1 MKEKNQTQTIKRP
14 PLLMH
19 LSEAFRAFGEFKKTT
34 EFYRAFKRYKKGD
47 GHPVLV
53 IPGFM
58 GSNTSTR
65 RLRKFIKRL
74 GYISYDWGLGRN
86 YADLEE
92 VNVLMELVDKIYAKH
107 HVKVT
112 LIGWSLGGVY
122 AREIAK
128 NRSDKIRQVITL
140 GSPFAGITEPNNAT
154 WLFNLLKGKQ
164 VEELDSEWL
173 DGLENPA
180 PVPTTALYTKEDGV
194 VSWKICKEKK
204 EDDWHQNVEV
214 RGSHMGLANNATVW
228 FLIADRLQYGPEN
241 WEHFK
246 YDGSMKKHVDF
257 PLGEDVVS
265 V

>member
-1 MKEKNQTQTIKRP
+1 MKENNQTQTIERP
-14 PLLMH
+14 SLIRH
-19 LSEAFRAFGEFKKTT
+19 LSEAFRAFGEFKRTT
-34 EFYRAFKRYKKGD
+34 EFYRAFKGYKKGD

-53 IPGFM
+53 IPGFL

-92 VNVLMELVDKIYAKH
+92 VEVLMELVDKIYAKH
-107 HVKVT
+107 NEKVS
-112 LIGWSLGGVY
+112 LVGWSLGGVY

-128 NRSDKIRQVITL
+128 NKSDKIRQVITL
-140 GSPFAGITEPNNAT
+140 GSPFGGITEPNNAA
-154 WLFNLLKGKQ
+154 WLFEIIKGKP
-164 VEELDSEWL
+164 VEELESEWL
-173 DGLENPA
+173 VGLENPA

-194 VSWKICKEKK
+194 VSWKVCREKK

-228 FLIADRLQYGPEN
+228 FLIADRLQYGQEN

-246 YDGSMKKHVDF
+246 YNGRMRNHVDF
-257 PLGEDVVS
+257 PLRNTAS